1 MSKRH
6 KTVQFN
12 PAEWLADTARMPRLV
27 RSVFFDL
34 YVYTL
39 ERVATVPASEVYLM
53 VSDLPEGQGDAIIE
67 NLVAG
72 GHLERMADGSVF
84 SGKAM
89 IAAQSAYVL
98 WQQRSRG
105 GRRGAPEPE
114 EEIEAPA
121 EPPKEAIEPEPQ
133 AAPPTDEEMMKAI
146 HHANGV
152 VEITT
157 AWNRLAAARGL
168 KQIVRMT
175 QERVGRLNARI
186 AEHGAE
192 AIIAAIERMADNEMV
207 LATKPTF
214 DSILNPATCA
224 KMIERPVENSED

>member
-89 IAAQSAYVL
+89 IEAQRAYVL

-105 GRRGAPEPE
+105 GRGATPEPVE
-114 EEIEAPA
+114 
-121 EPPKEAIEPEPQ
+121 EPQ
-133 AAPPTDEEMMKAI
+133 AAPEPPAEPVEPEVTREPLTDEDMQRALL
-146 HHANGV
+146 HANGV
-152 VEITT
+152 HEIVQ
-157 AWNRLAAARGL
+157 AWNRLAASRGL
-168 KQIVRMT
+168 KQIARMT
-175 QERVGRLNARI
+175 TERTNRLNARI
-186 AEHGAE
+186 AEHGA
-192 AIIAAIERMADNEMV
+192 ISILAAINLMADNELV
-207 LATKPTF
+207 LSTKPTF
-214 DSILNPATCA
+214 DSILNPKTCA